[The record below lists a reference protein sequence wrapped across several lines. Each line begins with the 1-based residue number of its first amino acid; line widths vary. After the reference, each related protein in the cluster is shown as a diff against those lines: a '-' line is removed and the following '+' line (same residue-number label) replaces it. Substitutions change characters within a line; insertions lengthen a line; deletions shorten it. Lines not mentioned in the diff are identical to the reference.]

1 MTRMHNEG
9 HEGHEEGFNAEARRR
24 GGAEDMERETG
35 SNLEIRKAGR
45 GEGLALPFGGSEAEA
60 AEAVRRGWRR
70 AQAGLVEV
78 LRFGAMLIE
87 VKKWIENGAI
97 ENGATDGADGADG
110 ATRSLAEERVQ
121 NPGHGWNKGTGL
133 KAWLEAHCPEV
144 NYKTAYGY
152 LVAAEGLRV
161 AARIAADVPLLA
173 MMGEDPVPEARAEQ
187 ARQRV
192 FKAIAGGSL
201 ALMREAGR
209 VADPGRR
216 GGAREG
222 ATGRRALTPLEHA
235 ELAKT
240 EIRELLGKLGA
251 YMEGVKPGMLTVD
264 ERQWAATRMKDL
276 AARLLEKA

>member
-1 MTRMHNEG
+1 MKMQQKLETGNLKLDAG
-9 HEGHEEGFNAEARRR
+9 GSLARRR
-24 GGAEDMERETG
+24 GGAEEGGG
-35 SNLEIRKAGR
+35 SPGR
-45 GEGLALPFGGSEAEA
+45 LALPFGGSEAEV
-60 AEAVRRGWRR
+60 AEGISQGWRR

-87 VKKWIENGAI
+87 VRKWIETVGSGQLAV
-97 ENGATDGADGADG
+97 GSGDDGEFNLRQKLNSPKDG
-110 ATRSLAEERVQ
+110 
-121 NPGHGWNKGTGL
+121 PGRPGGTGL
-133 KAWLEAHCPEV
+133 KGWLEKNCPEV
-144 NYKTAYGY
+144 NYRTAYGY

-173 MMGEDPVPEARAEQ
+173 MMGEEPVPEARAEQ

-201 ALMREAGR
+201 ALLREAGR
-209 VADPGRR
+209 VADPGPR
-216 GGAREG
+216 GGAREN

-240 EIRELLGKLGA
+240 EIRELLGRMGA
-251 YMEGVKPGMLTVD
+251 YLEGPKPGMLTVE

-276 AARLLEKA
+276 AARLISWQ